1 MSKIKIE
8 KGIKDDIPRKK
19 PTPINTSRI
28 EINGEIG
35 IKLHCLG
42 KGYSINYIKNGKR
55 NKIKKSILINLQN
68 KDMSLPTCKHT
79 SHIGRFN
86 IFYSSTSRNNK

>member
-8 KGIKDDIPRKK
+8 KGIKDYNPRKK
-19 PTPINTSRI
+19 PTLINTSRI

-42 KGYSINYIKNGKR
+42 KAYSINYIKNGKR

-68 KDMSLPTCKHT
+68 K
-79 SHIGRFN
+79 G
-86 IFYSSTSRNNK
+86 

>member
-19 PTPINTSRI
+19 PTLINTSRI

-42 KGYSINYIKNGKR
+42 KAYSINYIKNGKR

-68 KDMSLPTCKHT
+68 K
-79 SHIGRFN
+79 G
-86 IFYSSTSRNNK
+86 

>member
-8 KGIKDDIPRKK
+8 KGIKDFKLRKK
-19 PTPINTSRI
+19 PTLINASKI
-28 EINGEIG
+28 KINGEIG

-42 KGYSINYIKNGKR
+42 KSYSINYIKNEKR

-68 KDMSLPTCKHT
+68 K
-79 SHIGRFN
+79 G
-86 IFYSSTSRNNK
+86 